1 MFSCYR
7 SGKGKRTRGSDRQA
21 GKTSGGWQSAFAP
34 QELGEH
40 DNERESGRVGRS
52 GEKER
57 ERVELSDKENAKQK
71 PWHAMENEKM
81 RAKGSMHDFLAMG
94 K

>member
-1 MFSCYR
+1 MEKANER
-7 SGKGKRTRGSDRQA
+7 EAAIGKQEKPRAA
-21 GKTSGGWQSAFAP
+21 GKVHSPPRSW
-34 QELGEH
+34 E
-40 DNERESGRVGRS
+40 NMIMRERESGRVGRS